1 MNVDGRRWRTS
12 RVGGRVVAAGLI
24 LLLAGCAVLGIGFR
38 PRQSAA
44 NVASSS
50 AALTASNLLASSQP
64 AEAQASAEAQV
75 HARSLFAGLPLI
87 FEPNQGQAH
96 LDPSDARAQFVA
108 RGSRYSIFLGSE
120 GAILSL
126 ASEVQPKTKPG
137 KKDEA
142 AQVRVTSIAM
152 KLAGANPHPR
162 MHALEPMP
170 GKTNYF
176 IGNDPSKW
184 RAGVPQFARVSY
196 EDVYP
201 GINLVFYGNQGHLE
215 YDFKVAPGSDPAA
228 AEVEFG
234 GARNLAL
241 RNGNLVIENEDGDV
255 QLDAPRVYQE
265 IDGRQQAVDGKFVLR
280 GANRAGFAIG
290 SYDHSR
296 ELIID
301 PIVNFSTYFG
311 GSLDERGTTVAVD
324 GSFNIYIT
332 GSTTSLDIPVTPG
345 VFQGTRA
352 GTQNVFVAKITPPL
366 SASPAV
372 LDYATYIG
380 GDGADVPI
388 GIKVDGAGDAFI
400 VGSTSSTNFPVTATA
415 YQATPLATG
424 THVFVSELNGGPTP
438 VSASTLLYSTYL
450 SGNGT
455 QDLATGMTID
465 AAGDVYITGTTNSTN
480 TSNVSAGIQFP
491 ASNIGVVGQQ
501 GSGQAFQPS
510 SLSAIQFFVSV
521 VNTAAAG
528 VESILYSTYFGG
540 AVFTPPS
547 GTTLPTA
554 VGGGIVVDT
563 SNNIYFS
570 GTTNFQYRGCS
581 GCSAGDFPILN
592 AYQPCLDV
600 PQKTTYVNP
609 FVCDYTTAGPG
620 GVAVDTTV
628 PDAFAAKL
636 TVFNRAPGQQ
646 LQWSTYLGGS
656 GSDSSTGIGI
666 DPGAGNVYLVG
677 TTNSADIA
685 TGVNTLSTSAAY
697 QPCLDQPGV
706 ALGACSVAT
715 GSATDAFV
723 GRLSNPTGGTGTV
736 VDVALNYFSY
746 LGGSANEAGSAI
758 TVDTNSGALVTGW
771 TQSTNFPVSPSPN
784 PIQGA
789 LTGFQDAFIA
799 RLNTAAVIGQ
809 ATAASWANYFGGTTP
824 DTGSTSAMTA
834 GTGIALDVNQ
844 NAYIAGET
852 NTTDLYTQKPLYA
865 ANKGGYDAF
874 ATQLGTALSVSVQG
888 VLTLGNNQVYIS
900 AGNQA
905 TFTYTITNNG
915 PDLATNI
922 AVTDNFSPAVTGIP
936 LTFVSATASTGTCGG
951 ATTGTVVSCS
961 LGSLQA
967 GSTATVVVVLVPN
980 ANSSGTSPQSFNG
993 GTVQVTAPGNIV
1005 LASTSVPAAMS
1016 DYNIF
1021 ISPLNQ
1027 SVALAGDTA
1036 SYQIQLTP
1044 HPLYVQNI
1052 TLSCANVPTGA
1063 ACNFS
1068 PQSSVAL
1075 QSTSG
1080 ATVTMNITT
1089 TVRPI
1094 VIPTTIIFG
1103 RYFFATWL
1111 AFPGLAVLSLGF
1123 KGQRRR
1129 RIMGITLLGW
1139 MLFSLV
1145 LLPAC
1150 AQAVVQPPVSGTPAG
1165 SYTIL
1170 VTAASGSD
1178 SKTQSVGLI
1187 VP

>member
-1 MNVDGRRWRTS
+1 
-12 RVGGRVVAAGLI
+12 
-24 LLLAGCAVLGIGFR
+24 
-38 PRQSAA
+38 
-44 NVASSS
+44 
-50 AALTASNLLASSQP
+50 
-64 AEAQASAEAQV
+64 
-75 HARSLFAGLPLI
+75 LPLI
-87 FEPNQGQAH
+87 FEPNQGQAN
-96 LDPSDARAQFVA
+96 LDPADARAKFVA
-108 RGSRYSIFLGSE
+108 RGSGYSIFLGSG
-120 GAILSL
+120 GAMLSL
-126 ASEVQPKTKPG
+126 ASEVQPTTKPG
-137 KKDEA
+137 KQNKG
-142 AQVRVTSIAM
+142 AQVRVTSIGM
-152 KLAGANPHPR
+152 KLAGANPNPDMR
-162 MHALEPMP
+162 ALEPLP
-170 GKTNYF
+170 GRTNYF
-176 IGNDPSKW
+176 IGNDPAKW
-184 RAGVPQFARVSY
+184 RAGVPQFAQVSY
-196 EDVYP
+196 ENVYP
-201 GINLVFYGNQGHLE
+201 GINLLFYGNQGHLE
-215 YDFKVAPGSDPAA
+215 YDFKVAPGADPST
-228 AEVEFG
+228 AEVEFE
-234 GARNLAL
+234 GARKLAL
-241 RNGNLVIENEDGDV
+241 QNGNLVIENEDGNV
-255 QLDAPRVYQE
+255 ELEAPRVYQE
-265 IDGRQQAVDGKFVLR
+265 IGGRQQRVEGKFVVR
-280 GANRAGFAIG
+280 GAKRAGFAIG
-290 SYDHSR
+290 AYDRSR
-296 ELIID
+296 ELVID

-311 GSLDERGTTVAVD
+311 GSLDEHGTTVAVD

-332 GSTTSLDIPVTPG
+332 GSTTSPDIPVTPG
-345 VFQGTRA
+345 VFQSTRIGA
-352 GTQNVFVAKITPPL
+352 QNVFVAKITPPL
-366 SASPAV
+366 SAAPAV

-380 GDGADVPI
+380 GNGTDTPI

-400 VGSTSSTNFPVTATA
+400 AGSTSSTNFPATQTA

-438 VSASTLLYSTYL
+438 AAASTLLYSTYL

-465 AAGDVYITGTTNSTN
+465 AAGDVYITGTTNSNN
-480 TSNVSAGIQFP
+480 TSDVSAGIQFP

-501 GSGQAFQPS
+501 GSGQAFQAS

-554 VGGGIVVDT
+554 VGGGIAVDT

-592 AYQPCLDV
+592 AYQPCLDQ

-609 FVCDYTTAGPG
+609 AVCDYTG
-620 GVAVDTTV
+620 GTGGTPTDTTV

-636 TVFNRAPGQQ
+636 SVFNKAPGQQ

-656 GSDSSTGIGI
+656 GTDSSTGIGL
-666 DPGAGNVYLVG
+666 DPAAANVYLVG
-677 TTNSADIA
+677 STNSADIA

-697 QPCLDQPGV
+697 QPCLNQPGV
-706 ALGACSVAT
+706 ALGACSAAT
-715 GSATDAFV
+715 GSPYDAFV
-723 GRLSNPTGGTGTV
+723 GRLSNPTNGTGTPV
-736 VDVALNYFSY
+736 NVALNYFSY
-746 LGGSANEAGSAI
+746 LGGSADENGLAI

-771 TQSTNFPVSPSPN
+771 TQSGNFPVSPVQN
-784 PIQGA
+784 NIQGS
-789 LTGFQDAFIA
+789 LNGFQDAFMA

-824 DTGSTSAMTA
+824 DAGSTTA
-834 GTGIALDVNQ
+834 ITSGTGIALDVNQ

-852 NTTDLYTQKPLYA
+852 NTTGPNGLLTQKPLYA
-865 ANKGGYDAF
+865 ANAGGYDAF
-874 ATQLGTALSVSVQG
+874 VTQLGTALSVSING

-915 PDLATNI
+915 PDLATNV
-922 AVTDNFSPAVTGIP
+922 AVTDNFNPAVTGIP

-951 ATTGTVVSCS
+951 ATTNYVVSCS

-967 GSTATVVVVLVPN
+967 GSTATVVIVVVPN

-1016 DYNIF
+1016 DYNMF

-1044 HPLYVQNI
+1044 HPLYVQSI
-1052 TLSCANVPTGA
+1052 TLSCANAPTGTQ
-1063 ACNFS
+1063 CNFS
-1068 PQSSVAL
+1068 PQSSVTL

-1080 ATVTMNITT
+1080 ATITMNITT

-1094 VIPTTIIFG
+1094 VIPTTIFFS
-1103 RYFFATWL
+1103 RFFFATWL

-1150 AQAVVQPPVSGTPAG
+1150 SQAVVQPPVSGTPAG

-1178 SKTQSVGLI
+1178 SKTQNVGLI